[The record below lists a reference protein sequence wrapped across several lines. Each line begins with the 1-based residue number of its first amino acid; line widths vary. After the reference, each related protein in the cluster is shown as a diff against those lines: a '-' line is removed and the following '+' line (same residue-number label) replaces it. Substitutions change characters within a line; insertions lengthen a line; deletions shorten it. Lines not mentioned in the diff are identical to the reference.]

1 MTAVLLVLL
10 ASALGVGGGVVA
22 AGRTLRV
29 VEVHGESMEPGLWS
43 GDRVLVRR
51 VRPGR
56 PRRPGRPGRS
66 GLFAR
71 RVRWVRRRVR
81 RGDIVVISRVGPG
94 EGVALDGGTNL
105 VIKRAAA
112 VAGDPI
118 PPGFEAL
125 GETRVPPG
133 RLLVLGDNPSRST
146 DSRQWGLLPECRITG
161 VVLRRLNA

>member
-1 MTAVLLVLL
+1 MTPVLLVLL
-10 ASALGVGGGVVA
+10 ASALGGGVVA
-22 AGRTLRV
+22 ARRMLRV
-29 VEVHGESMEPGLWS
+29 VEVHGESMEPGLWP
-43 GDRVLVRR
+43 GDRVLVRT

-56 PRRPGRPGRS
+56 AGRS
-66 GLFAR
+66 GR
-71 RVRWVRRRVR
+71 PCRRVR
-81 RGDIVVISRVGPG
+81 RGDIVVIARVGPG
-94 EGVALDGGTNL
+94 EGVTLDGGTNL

-146 DSRQWGLLPECRITG
+146 DSRQWGLLPETRITG
-161 VVLRRLNA
+161 VVLRRLHA

>member
-22 AGRTLRV
+22 AGRALRV

-56 PRRPGRPGRS
+56 SRRPGRPGRS
-66 GLFAR
+66 GLFVR
-71 RVRWVRRRVR
+71 RVRRVR

-146 DSRQWGLLPECRITG
+146 DSRQWGLLPESRITG

>member
-1 MTAVLLVLL
+1 MTPVLLVLL
-10 ASALGVGGGVVA
+10 ASALGGGAVTA
-22 AGRTLRV
+22 ARRTLRV
-29 VEVHGESMEPGLWS
+29 VEVHGESMKPGLRP

-51 VRPGR
+51 L
-56 PRRPGRPGRS
+56 RPGRS
-66 GLFAR
+66 GRFG
-71 RVRWVRRRVR
+71 RRVR

-94 EGVALDGGTNL
+94 EGLTLDGGTNL

-125 GETRVPPG
+125 GEARVPPG

-146 DSRQWGLLPECRITG
+146 DSRQWGLLPESRITG

>member
-1 MTAVLLVLL
+1 MTPVLLVLL
-10 ASALGVGGGVVA
+10 ASALGGGA
-22 AGRTLRV
+22 AMAARRTLRV
-29 VEVHGESMEPGLWS
+29 VEVHGESMEPGLRS
-43 GDRVLVRR
+43 GDRVLVRTL
-51 VRPGR
+51 
-56 PRRPGRPGRS
+56 RPGRPGPS
-66 GLFAR
+66 WG
-71 RVRWVRRRVR
+71 RVRRVR
-81 RGDIVVISRVGPG
+81 RGDVVVISRVGPG

-146 DSRQWGLLPECRITG
+146 DSRQWGLLPESRITG
-161 VVLRRLNA
+161 VVIRRLSA

>member
-1 MTAVLLVLL
+1 MTAVLLVLLVLL

-22 AGRTLRV
+22 AARALCV

-51 VRPGR
+51 VRP
-56 PRRPGRPGRS
+56 RRPG
-66 GLFAR
+66 LF
-71 RVRWVRRRVR
+71 VRRVR
-81 RGDIVVISRVGPG
+81 RGDVVVISRVGPG

-125 GETRVPPG
+125 GEARVPPG

-146 DSRQWGLLPECRITG
+146 DSRQWGLLPESRITG

>member
-10 ASALGVGGGVVA
+10 ASALGAGGGVVA

-51 VRPGR
+51 VRP
-56 PRRPGRPGRS
+56 RRPG
-66 GLFAR
+66 LF
-71 RVRWVRRRVR
+71 VRRVR

-146 DSRQWGLLPECRITG
+146 DSRQWGLLPESRITG

>member
-1 MTAVLLVLL
+1 MTPVLLVLL
-10 ASALGVGGGVVA
+10 ASALGGGVVMA
-22 AGRTLRV
+22 ARRTLRV
-29 VEVHGESMEPGLWS
+29 VEVHGESMAPGLRP

-51 VRPGR
+51 LRQ
-56 PRRPGRPGRS
+56 GRPG
-66 GLFAR
+66 
-71 RVRWVRRRVR
+71 RRVR

-94 EGVALDGGTNL
+94 EGVALGGGTNL

-125 GETRVPPG
+125 GEARVPPG

-146 DSRQWGLLPECRITG
+146 DSRQWGLLPESRITG
-161 VVLRRLNA
+161 VVLRRMNA

>member
-1 MTAVLLVLL
+1 MTPVLLVLL
-10 ASALGVGGGVVA
+10 ATALSAA
-22 AGRTLRV
+22 AVTAVRRTLRV
-29 VEVHGESMEPGLWS
+29 VEVQGESMEPGLWP

-51 VRPGR
+51 L
-56 PRRPGRPGRS
+56 RPGRS
-66 GLFAR
+66 G
-71 RVRWVRRRVR
+71 RRVR

-94 EGVALDGGTNL
+94 EGIVLDGGTNL

-125 GETRVPPG
+125 GEALGEVHVPPG

-146 DSRQWGLLPECRITG
+146 DSRQWGLLPESRIAG

>member
-1 MTAVLLVLL
+1 MTPVLLVLL
-10 ASALGVGGGVVA
+10 ASALGGGVVTA
-22 AGRTLRV
+22 ARRILHV
-29 VEVHGESMEPGLWS
+29 VEVHGESMEPGLRP

-51 VRPGR
+51 L
-56 PRRPGRPGRS
+56 RPGRS
-66 GLFAR
+66 ARSARSAR
-71 RVRWVRRRVR
+71 RVRRVR

-125 GETRVPPG
+125 GEVRVPPG

-146 DSRQWGLLPECRITG
+146 DSRQWGLLPESRITG
-161 VVLRRLNA
+161 VVLRRLKA

>member
-1 MTAVLLVLL
+1 MTPVLLVLL
-10 ASALGVGGGVVA
+10 ASALGGGAVTA
-22 AGRTLRV
+22 ARRTLRV
-29 VEVHGESMEPGLWS
+29 VEVHGESMEPGLRS

-51 VRPGR
+51 L
-56 PRRPGRPGRS
+56 RPGRPGRS
-66 GLFAR
+66 RG
-71 RVRWVRRRVR
+71 RVR
-81 RGDIVVISRVGPG
+81 RGDVVVISRVGPG
-94 EGVALDGGTNL
+94 EGFALDGGTNL

-146 DSRQWGLLPECRITG
+146 DSRHWGLLPETRITG
-161 VVLRRLNA
+161 VVLRRLHG

>member
-1 MTAVLLVLL
+1 MTPVLLVLL
-10 ASALGVGGGVVA
+10 ASALGGGA
-22 AGRTLRV
+22 AMAARRTLRV
-29 VEVHGESMEPGLWS
+29 VEVHGESMEPGLRS
-43 GDRVLVRR
+43 GDRVLVRTL
-51 VRPGR
+51 
-56 PRRPGRPGRS
+56 RPGRPGLSR
-66 GLFAR
+66 G
-71 RVRWVRRRVR
+71 RVR
-81 RGDIVVISRVGPG
+81 RGDVVVISRVGPG

-146 DSRQWGLLPECRITG
+146 DSRQWGLLPESRITG
-161 VVLRRLNA
+161 VVIRRLNA

>member
-1 MTAVLLVLL
+1 MTPALLVLL
-10 ASALGVGGGVVA
+10 ASALGGVVVMA
-22 AGRTLRV
+22 ARRTLRV
-29 VEVHGESMEPGLWS
+29 VEVQGESMEPGLWP
-43 GDRVLVRR
+43 GDQVLVRR
-51 VRPGR
+51 LRPGR
-56 PRRPGRPGRS
+56 Q
-66 GLFAR
+66 
-71 RVRWVRRRVR
+71 VR

-146 DSRQWGLLPECRITG
+146 DSRQWGLLPESRITG

>member
-1 MTAVLLVLL
+1 MTPVLLVLL
-10 ASALGVGGGVVA
+10 ASALGGVVVMVA
-22 AGRTLRV
+22 RRTLRV
-29 VEVHGESMEPGLWS
+29 VEVHGESMEPGLWP
-43 GDRVLVRR
+43 GDQVLVRR
-51 VRPGR
+51 LGPGR
-56 PRRPGRPGRS
+56 P
-66 GLFAR
+66 
-71 RVRWVRRRVR
+71 RRRVR

-94 EGVALDGGTNL
+94 EGVVLDGGTNL

-146 DSRQWGLLPECRITG
+146 DSRQWGLLPESRITG

>member
-1 MTAVLLVLL
+1 M
-10 ASALGVGGGVVA
+10 A
-22 AGRTLRV
+22 AGRALRV

-51 VRPGR
+51 VRP
-56 PRRPGRPGRS
+56 RRPG
-66 GLFAR
+66 LF
-71 RVRWVRRRVR
+71 VRRVR

-146 DSRQWGLLPECRITG
+146 DSRQWGLLPESRITG

>member
-10 ASALGVGGGVVA
+10 ASALGAGGGVVA
-22 AGRTLRV
+22 AGRALRV

-51 VRPGR
+51 VRP
-56 PRRPGRPGRS
+56 RRPG
-66 GLFAR
+66 LF
-71 RVRWVRRRVR
+71 VRRVR

-146 DSRQWGLLPECRITG
+146 DSRQWGLLPESRITG

>member
-1 MTAVLLVLL
+1 MTPVMLVLL
-10 ASALGVGGGVVA
+10 ASALGGVVVMVA
-22 AGRTLRV
+22 RRTLRV
-29 VEVHGESMEPGLWS
+29 VEVHGESMEPGLWP
-43 GDRVLVRR
+43 GDQVLVRR
-51 VRPGR
+51 LRPG
-56 PRRPGRPGRS
+56 
-66 GLFAR
+66 
-71 RVRWVRRRVR
+71 RRVR

-146 DSRQWGLLPECRITG
+146 DSRQWGLLPESRITG

>member
-1 MTAVLLVLL
+1 MTPVLLVLL
-10 ASALGVGGGVVA
+10 ASALGGGAVTA
-22 AGRTLRV
+22 ARRTLRV
-29 VEVHGESMEPGLWS
+29 VEVHGESMKPGLRP

-51 VRPGR
+51 L
-56 PRRPGRPGRS
+56 RPGRPGWPGRF
-66 GLFAR
+66 GRQA
-71 RVRWVRRRVR
+71 RRVR

-94 EGVALDGGTNL
+94 EGLTLDGGTNL

-125 GETRVPPG
+125 GEARVPPG
-133 RLLVLGDNPSRST
+133 RLLVLGDNPSCST
-146 DSRQWGLLPECRITG
+146 DSRQWGLLPESRITG

>member
-22 AGRTLRV
+22 AGRALRV

-51 VRPGR
+51 VRP
-56 PRRPGRPGRS
+56 RRPG
-66 GLFAR
+66 LFVR
-71 RVRWVRRRVR
+71 RVRRVR
-81 RGDIVVISRVGPG
+81 RGDVVVISRVGPG

-125 GETRVPPG
+125 GEARVPPG

-146 DSRQWGLLPECRITG
+146 DSRQWGLLPESRITG

>member
-56 PRRPGRPGRS
+56 PRRPGRLGRS
-66 GLFAR
+66 GLFVR
-71 RVRWVRRRVR
+71 RVRRVR

-146 DSRQWGLLPECRITG
+146 DSRQWGLLPESRITG